1 MTFYPT
7 DCFEILNFAAKIW
20 VIGRYYNQL
29 PFFLLP
35 YVALVVR
42 GSGGGK
48 TTRPFPTPSTSA
60 ARLQAR
66 ISSGGSAGAWN
77 ARADLGETVETAPAA
92 HGTDSADTWTSEAP
106 VVSLG
111 APSRE
116 GQGGQDFR
124 IRRRRLESGA
134 AAPATKTRGGGE
146 ATKQGA
152 ATKQSS

>member
-48 TTRPFPTPSTSA
+48 TTRPFPTSTSGGET
-60 ARLQAR
+60 
-66 ISSGGSAGAWN
+66 SGGGS
-77 ARADLGETVETAPAA
+77 RSADLGETVETAPAA
-92 HGTDSADTWTSEAP
+92 HGTDSAD
-106 VVSLG
+106 
-111 APSRE
+111 
-116 GQGGQDFR
+116 
-124 IRRRRLESGA
+124 I
-134 AAPATKTRGGGE
+134 
-146 ATKQGA
+146 
-152 ATKQSS
+152 